1 MITLPKRSRANVDAN
16 INIVPYIDV
25 MLVLLVIFMMTTP
38 IIEQGIEVDLALMDD
53 VDVLELTHIAPVII
67 SMDKHGVL
75 YIGASKIPA
84 TPEQVV
90 AEIKVEMELNS
101 NLKLKVLIR
110 PDKGVKLEKYVE
122 LLKFIQKNTDIES
135 VGMIGR

>member
-1 MITLPKRSRANVDAN
+1 MVAGIT
-16 INIVPYIDV
+16 Y
-25 MLVLLVIFMMTTP
+25 
-38 IIEQGIEVDLALMDD
+38 
-53 VDVLELTHIAPVII
+53 IAPVVI
-67 SMDKHGVL
+67 SMDKYGVL
-75 YIGASKIPA
+75 YIGASKTPA

-90 AEIKVEMELNS
+90 AEIRVEMELNP

-135 VGMIGR
+135 VGMIGK